1 MSKRRVIGKTWWAQ
15 RWLDSLQGCDFENR
29 LPRGKSYYAQGRII
43 EIEFNAK
50 ACRIEALVEGS
61 QYYPYEVTLGL
72 KPIDSEK
79 ANELI
84 NAIAENSEWVAALLD
99 HRLPPEI
106 AKVCEKLSIELF
118 PTNMHSLS
126 IDCTCPDSAHLC
138 KHVACVIYA
147 LADLIDTD
155 PFIIFSLRGLPL
167 VERLKKL
174 GIERLAMGTPYPN
187 EVNEVEV
194 RFLADSGIQVV
205 KAKGLGIHHP
215 PLVSHTTTDALRALV
230 AEVDCAEAQA
240 IFVSCT
246 GLLVVDL
253 IPELENTYNKP
264 VITSNQATLWLA
276 MKKLG
281 RKDPVPLGT
290 LFTV

>member
-174 GIERLAMGTPYPN
+174 GIDLNASVKDKALTWERVLKECEFIKPLASTDSSIGLKS
-187 EVNEVEV
+187 
-194 RFLADSGIQVV
+194 LAIPKMSDLGMSLSRLLPRELAASSVV
-205 KAKGLGIHHP
+205 HFRDRL
-215 PLVSHTTTDALRALV
+215 
-230 AEVDCAEAQA
+230 
-240 IFVSCT
+240 
-246 GLLVVDL
+246 
-253 IPELENTYNKP
+253 
-264 VITSNQATLWLA
+264 
-276 MKKLG
+276 
-281 RKDPVPLGT
+281 
-290 LFTV
+290 

>member
-1 MSKRRVIGKTWWAQ
+1 MKTEKIGLIFPAGGRKRPEEEIGRYLPAGLGLLSNQVRFDRISPKGLMDMGERVEKAAVELSEQGVKLIVFCCTSGSFIRGIGYDQ
-15 RWLDSLQGCDFENR
+15 ELID
-29 LPRGKSYYAQGRII
+29 
-43 EIEFNAK
+43 
-50 ACRIEALVEGS
+50 RIE
-61 QYYPYEVTLGL
+61 
-72 KPIDSEK
+72 K
-79 ANELI
+79 ATGVPSMTTTT
-84 NAIAENSEWVAALLD
+84 AVIAA
-99 HRLPPEI
+99 
-106 AKVCEKLSIELF
+106 
-118 PTNMHSLS
+118 
-126 IDCTCPDSAHLC
+126 
-138 KHVACVIYA
+138 
-147 LADLIDTD
+147 
-155 PFIIFSLRGLPL
+155 
-167 VERLKKL
+167 LKKL

-276 MKKLG
+276 MKKLD